1 MSDEYEHIMGID
13 YDSFTWYREFSH
25 DDMTGLELM
34 RDGLMK
40 GLADI
45 HVKIEDAHRQQIK
58 EERDDAIAHNN
69 ELQRQVARLEAELSI
84 ALALML
90 NSQIAD
96 FQEQCENNLQIPD
109 SPTIKKPE

>member
-40 GLADI
+40 G
-45 HVKIEDAHRQQIK
+45 
-58 EERDDAIAHNN
+58 
-69 ELQRQVARLEAELSI
+69 
-84 ALALML
+84 
-90 NSQIAD
+90 
-96 FQEQCENNLQIPD
+96 
-109 SPTIKKPE
+109 

>member
-1 MSDEYEHIMGID
+1 MSDGHALSIG
-13 YDSFTWYREFSH
+13 YDSFAWHRELSS
-25 DDMTGLELM
+25 DDMTGLELI

-69 ELQRQVARLEAELSI
+69 DLRLKVARLEAELAI
-84 ALALML
+84 ALGLMFD
-90 NSQIAD
+90 SQVAD
-96 FQEQCENNLQIPD
+96 FQEQCEKNLEIPD
-109 SPTIKKPE
+109 SDTIKKAE